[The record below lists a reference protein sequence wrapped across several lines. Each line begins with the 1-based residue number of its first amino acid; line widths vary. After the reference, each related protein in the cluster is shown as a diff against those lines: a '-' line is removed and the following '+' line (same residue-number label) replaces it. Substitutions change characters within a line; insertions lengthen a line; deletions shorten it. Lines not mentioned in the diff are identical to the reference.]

1 MLAALLLAA
10 VLPVVPASASDS
22 QSDVAVDLGD
32 QAECQWLLTRLIDL
46 DRCAETA
53 AEVISSVS
61 SPGAPLVT
69 TADIPS
75 VANVPPLSQGTS
87 GPAEAESAPVTKPCP
102 SYSVEQVLECSV

>member
-75 VANVPPLSQGTS
+75 VANVPPAVAGNQWPGRSRICAS
-87 GPAEAESAPVTKPCP
+87 H
-102 SYSVEQVLECSV
+102 